1 MKNKNKWMLGAL
13 LIGALA
19 SCEMKDELTGTTTSS
34 QEMGALELDL
44 SVLEPGSRAINLAD
58 QFPVHITCPDDLDN
72 PEKNKE
78 FSSYSSME
86 NPVQLP
92 VGDYI
97 VSANTAGE
105 IFPIMTAPYYKGSE
119 PLIISAGSTEQ
130 VEVVCKMANTKIKLD
145 LPEDFETFQSWMIT
159 FDAGES
165 KTLTFGTSGDMD
177 GDGSSALYW
186 YLGEEGAQTITMNI
200 TATTAEGVEVSQ
212 SETFSKSDVEESYE
226 DDENNFVGGDA
237 LNIKIDVTD
246 EPIDPNPDDPEET
259 KPEISFGVTV
269 DATFNNTNESVT
281 IPVTPGVSGGGSTTP
296 EPPVG
301 GDEEEG
307 DAPIII
313 SDNGTGYLT
322 NGVTVPQ
329 GGPYPD
335 DVAVVMNVK
344 NGIRNVY
351 VKIATTNKV
360 FESMVA
366 DMGLI
371 EGDGMDLAS
380 EGATGLA
387 KLFPLPEEGATDYTF
402 TMSDMLFGLLGN
414 FDGKH
419 DFLLTVIDAMG
430 NQQSATLTINI

>member
-78 FSSYSSME
+78 FTSYSSME

-97 VSANTAGE
+97 VSANTAGD
-105 IFPIMTAPYYKGSE
+105 IFPIMTTPYYKGSE
-119 PLIISAGSTEQ
+119 TLTISAGATEQ

-145 LPEDFETFQSWMIT
+145 LPEDFETFQSWTIL
-159 FDAGES
+159 FDDGTEN
-165 KTLTFGTSGDMD
+165 TLTFGTNDDAD

-186 YLGEEGAQTITMNI
+186 YLGETGAPTIIMNI
-200 TATTAEGVEVSQ
+200 TATTSEGVEVSQ

-246 EPIDPNPDDPEET
+246 EPIDPNPDEPEET

-281 IPVTPGVSGGGSTTP
+281 IPVTPGVSGGETTP
-296 EPPVG
+296 EPPTG
-301 GDEEEG
+301 DDEEE
-307 DAPIII
+307 DAPITI

-322 NGVTVPQ
+322 NGVAVT
-329 GGPYPD
+329 GGEFPE
-335 DVAVVMNVK
+335 DVAVVMNAK
-344 NGIRNVY
+344 NGIQSVY
-351 VKIATTNKV
+351 VKIATTNSI
-360 FESMVA
+360 FEGMVG

-371 EGDGMDLAS
+371 NGDGMDLAS
-380 EGATGLA
+380 EAAAGLET
-387 KLFPLPEEGATDYTF
+387 LFPLPQSGATEYTF
-402 TMSDMLFGLLGN
+402 SMSGTLFGLLGN
-414 FDGKH
+414 FAGKH
-419 DFLLTVIDAMG
+419 DFMLTVIDAEG
-430 NQQSATLTINI
+430 NQESATLTINI

>member
-246 EPIDPNPDDPEET
+246 EPIDPNPDEPEET

-281 IPVTPGVSGGGSTTP
+281 IPVTPGVSGGETTP
-296 EPPVG
+296 EPPTG
-301 GDEEEG
+301 DDEEE
-307 DAPIII
+307 DAPITI

-322 NGVTVPQ
+322 NGVAVT
-329 GGPYPD
+329 GGEFPE
-335 DVAVVMNVK
+335 DVAVVMNAK
-344 NGIRNVY
+344 NGIQSVY
-351 VKIATTNKV
+351 VKIATTNSI
-360 FESMVA
+360 FEGMVG

-371 EGDGMDLAS
+371 NGDGMDLAS
-380 EGATGLA
+380 EAAAGL
-387 KLFPLPEEGATDYTF
+387 KTLFPLPQSGATEYTF
-402 TMSDMLFGLLGN
+402 SMSGTLFGLLGN
-414 FDGKH
+414 FAGKH
-419 DFLLTVIDAMG
+419 DFMLTVIDAEG
-430 NQQSATLTINI
+430 NQESATLTINI